1 MSFTSWTFKMSSLD
15 ETRRADPGG
24 KEDSEILPYSELNRP
39 VGCIIYTYR
48 AGDFDGTIVYQ

>member
-1 MSFTSWTFKMSSLD
+1 MSSLD

-48 AGDFDGTIVYQ
+48 AGDFVGTIVYL